1 MAVNDVHLTT
11 LSSCTPRVTPGPLL
25 ASYGVSHQQNVFD
38 PYSPLSHST
47 SSLPGSTNGHLSL
60 EPSLLSTSV
69 PSMPNRTD
77 ISLPIDAMPN
87 RTDISL
93 PIDAIPNLTDI
104 SLLIDAMPNR
114 TDISFPI
121 DTMSNTGAAYPSNSA
136 LADNFIMSTP
146 TANMASAGLATAGM
160 ATENMA
166 TTGMT
171 STMDSFP
178 AQYSRYVRRN
188 FGKAFLRQV
197 VLEEVLF
204 GAITQTNAR
213 VICSKLC
220 LSVKIIC

>member
-1 MAVNDVHLTT
+1 MAVNDVHLAT
-11 LSSCTPRVTPGPLL
+11 LSGCTPRVTPGPRL

-38 PYSPLSHST
+38 PYSPLSHCT
-47 SSLPGSTNGHLSL
+47 SSHPGSANGHLSL

-77 ISLPIDAMPN
+77 IILP
-87 RTDISL
+87 
-93 PIDAIPNLTDI
+93 
-104 SLLIDAMPNR
+104 IDAMPNR

-121 DTMSNTGAAYPSNSA
+121 DSMSKTGAAYPSNSA

-146 TANMASAGLATAGM
+146 TANMASVGLATAGM

-171 STMDSFP
+171 STMNSFP

-188 FGKAFLRQV
+188 F
-197 VLEEVLF
+197 
-204 GAITQTNAR
+204 
-213 VICSKLC
+213 
-220 LSVKIIC
+220 